1 MSEIKETK
9 KKKKLS
15 KSAIVLI
22 VACAIIAIPIIV
34 FAVILISASLQTGK
48 PILGDR
54 FKNDLNPSISSSNEK
69 AIVAE
74 VKNIDKVD
82 DCEIVMTSAQFR
94 VNVDANDSI
103 SESDAETIGQ
113 KVYEIVNKEL
123 PINTYF
129 TISGS
134 GAKMYDLAV
143 NVYNYIPENAN
154 DNGFISYLITKNSKM
169 SEPISKFNN
178 EPVSEELAKQLRGEA
193 APSTDTDENPSD
205 DTTKTS
211 E

>member
-22 VACAIIAIPIIV
+22 VACAIIAVPIIV

-69 AIVAE
+69 AIVTE